1 MLIFETVLIIER
13 LRYTQK
19 NIFLP
24 VLKRCIAIHQFQSGK
39 NRDDN
44 SKISFFTHGKN
55 CHNHQLSFV
64 IQHLSAMKVIGVKD
78 TQIIFYVN
86 WQCNFFVISNLNENF
101 IHSFLLIREKLFEPF
116 LLIPIIRDFFGLQT
130 RHNQTLEGHIIFMN
144 PNKLRLSMIP

>member
-24 VLKRCIAIHQFQSGK
+24 VLKHCIAIHQFQSGK
-39 NRDDN
+39 KEMIIAKFPF
-44 SKISFFTHGKN
+44 SHIHGKN

-101 IHSFLLIREKLFEPF
+101 IQSFLLIREKLFEPF
-116 LLIPIIRDFFGLQT
+116 LLIPIIHNSRFFWSLDKAYVA
-130 RHNQTLEGHIIFMN
+130 FM
-144 PNKLRLSMIP
+144 